1 MDFAAEAM
9 PNRHFDPV
17 HVVEEVGRLLI
28 HILRQRTDII
38 RPPRRLLTL
47 NGRAPGRYSQDSHLS
62 SPSLFSRILVP
73 VELRTFLVVPSWQV
87 TTLFEM
93 TASFPPSRRMA
104 VPVCVST

>member
-38 RPPRRLLTL
+38 RPQRRLLTL
-47 NGRAPGRYSQDSHLS
+47 NGCAPGRL
-62 SPSLFSRILVP
+62 
-73 VELRTFLVVPSWQV
+73 
-87 TTLFEM
+87 
-93 TASFPPSRRMA
+93 
-104 VPVCVST
+104 